1 MFNLMILSRCYYKSS
16 VNWVGMLNWWSIKI
30 FWIFVFI
37 IFVQGV
43 FRRHHAKNFFFQIN
57 QSFFCK
63 QKRFIL
69 SHDQAIKLG
78 QHKVAAKVI
87 ILFAL
92 LHPSNFLLRSS
103 YAHLWESQL
112 KTGLEIH
119 RWKRIL
125 VWLSCH
131 TTR

>member
-1 MFNLMILSRCYYKSS
+1 MPIVFFSKTLFCTSELGGDAELM
-16 VNWVGMLNWWSIKI
+16 VD
-30 FWIFVFI
+30 
-37 IFVQGV
+37 
-43 FRRHHAKNFFFQIN
+43 KNFLNFCFNNFCAGWFKKSPCQKLLFFQIN
-57 QSFFCK
+57 QSFFANKNVLFCH
-63 QKRFIL
+63 IN
-69 SHDQAIKLG
+69 QAINLG